1 MLEGCDSPG
10 YIAMVREGGAA
21 EDCRS
26 APLDFRRGLVRLLG
40 PVCGL
45 WGTRTT
51 FRIVFH
57 LKSVC
62 SPGVWFC
69 VISIRWL

>member
-26 APLDFRRGLVRLLG
+26 APLDFRRGTCMWAMG
-40 PVCGL
+40 YKDY
-45 WGTRTT
+45 
-51 FRIVFH
+51 F
-57 LKSVC
+57 
-62 SPGVWFC
+62 
-69 VISIRWL
+69 